1 MHTSWL
7 PAKTLAILLP
17 ALVLLAAVSPAL
29 AQDHRDASVGFYLEE
44 ANKYPVCSKIEPPSC
59 ADGTVPLNG
68 ELYVGYYAFLC
79 VFNANAQLGIAGL
92 QCAIEFDDA
101 RRSGVDIDSW
111 TSCANGL
118 DIPHDGWGQI
128 SGDGNTITWNLSSGG
143 CQRDEPGG
151 FGSGVTAVAG
161 FFYLTAYSEDL
172 LKVVPW
178 RGTDSGSV
186 APALKVI
193 DCGDGE
199 TRGAETTL
207 ANDHGGSLGFSDD
220 GSVVGN
226 LPCVQRVQEETTWG
240 GVKDLYNN
248 R

>member
-1 MHTSWL
+1 
-7 PAKTLAILLP
+7 
-17 ALVLLAAVSPAL
+17 
-29 AQDHRDASVGFYLEE
+29 
-44 ANKYPVCSKIEPPSC
+44 
-59 ADGTVPLNG
+59 
-68 ELYVGYYAFLC
+68 VGYYAFLC
-79 VFNANAQLGIAGL
+79 VLNANAQLGIAGV

-128 SGDGNTITWNLSSGG
+128 SGDGNTITWNLTSSG

-178 RGTDSGSV
+178 RGTASGSM
-186 APALKVI
+186 PALKVI

-199 TRGAETTL
+199 KSGAETTL

-240 GVKDLYNN
+240 SVKDLYNN